1 MSVRWQAARSHGGE
15 VRELRQRDVDLER
28 GAGVVDVL
36 DGGYELG
43 LQLLL
48 LEQIEERDVRVG
60 VRDDLL
66 GLELGPPRVRQ
77 RHALHPT
84 AAGGDLPDG
93 AVYADLPPVRARRGF
108 ERPRDCPPPPPPGT
122 PPAPHPGSH
131 RPYVVGPYLSH

>member
-1 MSVRWQAARSHGGE
+1 MSVRWQTARSHGGE
-15 VRELRQRDVDLER
+15 VGELRQRDVDPER

-77 RHALHPT
+77 RHALLPT
-84 AAGGDLPDG
+84 AAGEGPPAG
-93 AVYADLPPVRARRGF
+93 ACPAAPRPA
-108 ERPRDCPPPPPPGT
+108 RPRP
-122 PPAPHPGSH
+122 
-131 RPYVVGPYLSH
+131 